1 MNAKQLIFNNAN
13 GEFDTLIAN
22 GYYFARSEGGATDD
36 ATLKFEAE
44 QAANANLIVI
54 GRGEPVTKYYFDL
67 RDCYNAVVRREGFD
81 IDARLEWLSRTVDEV
96 RSRCENI
103 AEHYIPEEDTA
114 EYDELGRISV
124 HLGRLAKRLHD
135 LAGIYTPVQHFDN
148 D

>member
-22 GYYFARSEGGATDD
+22 GYYFARSEGGAADN

-54 GRGEPVTKYYFDL
+54 GRGEPATKYYFDL
-67 RDCYNAVVRREGFD
+67 RDCFNAVVRREGFD
-81 IDARLEWLSRTVDEV
+81 TGSRFNFLAAVIEDAARRIDV
-96 RSRCENI
+96 I
-103 AEHYIPEEDTA
+103 AEHEVDEAEDH
-114 EYDELGRISV
+114 DEAGRIVV
-124 HLGRLAKRLHD
+124 HLERLAKRLYK
-135 LAGIYTPVQHFDN
+135 LGEIYTPIQHFDN